1 MTCTQTAAHPGPLS
15 TPSRSSRLSRLS
27 TMAIAT
33 AGLAG
38 ALALPQAAWS
48 QPAPPAPP
56 MGMTPP
62 PPMGAAPMPTPMPAR
77 AAPAAPATPTVRIR
91 GTVVY
96 ADAAKLIVKDRGG
109 EVVSMARVPDLPVS
123 EVYPIRIADITKGSY
138 IGTAAMPQPDGT
150 QRALEVLVFPP
161 EARGTGEGHFPWD
174 LEPKSTMTNATV
186 ADMAAA
192 PSNVRGGQRMRLSY
206 KGGEKVVVVPADVPV
221 VTFRPGDES
230 LLVPGARV
238 LVNAQERNGMPTA
251 LRVLAGKNG
260 FVPPM

>member
-1 MTCTQTAAHPGPLS
+1 MHSVFRISSSATAAAAAFCTVAAL
-15 TPSRSSRLSRLS
+15 
-27 TMAIAT
+27 IAMPN
-33 AGLAG
+33 LAV
-38 ALALPQAAWS
+38 A
-48 QPAPPAPP
+48 QPAP
-56 MGMTPP
+56 MPP
-62 PPMGAAPMPTPMPAR
+62 PRPGAM
-77 AAPAAPATPTVRIR
+77 APATPPANAAPTVRIR
-91 GTVVY
+91 GTVVF
-96 ADAAKLIVKDRGG
+96 ADAKSIIVKDRGG
-109 EVVSMARVPDLPVS
+109 EVVSLARAPEMPVS
-123 EVYPIRIADITKGSY
+123 EVYRIRLADIKPGSY
-138 IGTAAMPQPDGT
+138 VGTAAMPQPDGT
-150 QRALEVLVFPP
+150 QRAREVLVFP
-161 EARGTGEGHFPWD
+161 EAARGTGEGHFPWD
-174 LEPKSTMTNATV
+174 LEPQSTMTNATV